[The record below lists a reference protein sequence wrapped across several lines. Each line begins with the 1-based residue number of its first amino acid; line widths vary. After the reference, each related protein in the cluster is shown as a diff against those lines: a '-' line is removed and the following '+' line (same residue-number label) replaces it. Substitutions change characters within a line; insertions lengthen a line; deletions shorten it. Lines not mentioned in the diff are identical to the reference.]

1 MRRVLVVLFAVAA
14 AVPAASAAQEATDPL
29 RHHADRRPNYLA
41 EVLPS
46 GPESIQLP
54 PPPPGEAPVAVR
66 AIYLNAW
73 AFGGSRFYDLLSLAD
88 TTEINAFVI
97 DVKDD
102 TGYLTYRSSV
112 PTALEVGA
120 NGMIRARDAAARI
133 ALLHEHGIYPI
144 ARIVVAKD
152 PLLAVE
158 KPGWAV
164 QDSRGGFWHD
174 RIDSK
179 WVDAYNDSV
188 WTYAADIAAEAVLL
202 GFREVQFDYL
212 RFPDEPHELLQYA
225 VFPARHAREPF
236 HAAVRRNVRLMRDRL
251 GHLRVPF
258 TLDVFGL
265 TMSSNGDVGIGQR
278 WSDLAPLADVILP
291 MVYPSHYYRGA
302 FGIQHPNGEPYGIVR
317 RALQDGLER
326 AAAMDDP
333 PQIRPYLQAF
343 TIYRVRYDAKMIR
356 AQIRAAEELGIG
368 EWVLWNPRSVYP
380 ADAFRL
386 LPPTL
391 RWLEAVAVDADQ
403 LEPER

>member
-1 MRRVLVVLFAVAA
+1 MHRALGVLLAVAA
-14 AVPAASAAQEATDPL
+14 AVPPESAAQDATDLL
-29 RHHADRRPNYLA
+29 RHHTDRRPNYLA
-41 EVLPS
+41 EVLAP
-46 GPESIQLP
+46 GPEAIELP

-73 AFGGSRFYDLLSLAD
+73 AFGGSRFYDLVRLAD

-120 NGMIRARDAAARI
+120 NRMIRARDAAARI
-133 ALLHEHGIYPI
+133 ALLREHGIYPI

-164 QDSRGGFWHD
+164 LDSRGGFWHD

-188 WTYAADIAAEAVLL
+188 WAYAADVGAEAVLL
-202 GFREVQFDYL
+202 GFRELQFDYL
-212 RFPDEPHELLQYA
+212 RFPDEPRELLQYA
-225 VFPARHAREPF
+225 VFPARRERESF

-251 GHLRVPF
+251 AYLQVPF

-265 TMSSNGDVGIGQR
+265 TMSSTGDVGVGQR
-278 WSDLAPLADVILP
+278 WSDLAPLADVMLP
-291 MVYPSHYYRGA
+291 MIYPSHYYRGA
-302 FGIQHPNGEPYGIVR
+302 FGIERPNSEPYRVVR

-343 TIYRVRYDAKMIR
+343 SIYRVRYDAEMIR

-380 ADAFRL
+380 ADAFRSA
-386 LPPTL
+386 PPTL
-391 RWLEAVAVDADQ
+391 RRLEAVAADADQ
-403 LEPER
+403 FEPER